1 MLPDQDSFFQLA
13 GELWRTKILSN
24 CGPFHE
30 RLEEELR
37 NYLNVPTAMLFNNGT
52 VALLCALKMFRLPAG
67 SEVVTTPLTFAAT
80 AHAISWNG
88 LTPVFVDV
96 NPQTLTI
103 CPNAVEKAIT
113 SKTSA
118 ILGVHVY
125 GSVCDLAALSN
136 IAQSHNLKLIY
147 DAAHAFGTTVGGVG
161 IGTFGDASV
170 FSFHAT
176 KLFHTLEG
184 GMITTNSQEDAKHI
198 HLLRNFGIKNEEE
211 VVQIGINGKMNELQ
225 AIMGLLNL
233 PLVNAEKNARNKL
246 RHKYSE
252 FLKGLPGIGLQPEQ
266 AGVSNSEQ
274 YFVITVDEERFGKG
288 RDDIYQA
295 LKSIGIHARKY
306 FHPICSDFEVY
317 KGSSIVTTLPSPWV
331 KTIKNR
337 VLCLP
342 FHSGV
347 DDQDVEDIR
356 KVFLS

>member
-1 MLPDQDSFFQLA
+1 MARS
-13 GELWRTKILSN
+13 
-24 CGPFHE
+24 
-30 RLEEELR
+30 
-37 NYLNVPTAMLFNNGT
+37 V
-52 VALLCALKMFRLPAG
+52 MF
-67 SEVVTTPLTFAAT
+67 T
-80 AHAISWNG
+80 IC
-88 LTPVFVDV
+88 DV
-96 NPQTLTI
+96 N
-103 CPNAVEKAIT
+103 
-113 SKTSA
+113 
-118 ILGVHVY
+118 
-125 GSVCDLAALSN
+125 ALSD
-136 IAQSHNLKLIY
+136 IATKHNLNLIY
-147 DAAHAFGTTVGGVG
+147 DSAHVFGTTVGVRG
-161 IGTFGDASV
+161 IGSFGDASV

-176 KLFHTLEG
+176 KLFHTFEG
-184 GMITTNSQEDAKHI
+184 GMITTNRQEDAKHI

-233 PLVNAEKNARNKL
+233 PLVKAEKNARKQL
-246 RHKYSE
+246 RHKYSG
-252 FLKGLPGIGLQPEQ
+252 FLTGLPGIGLQTEQ

-274 YFVITVDEERFGKG
+274 YFLVTIDEERFGKG

-331 KTIKNR
+331 ETIKNR

-347 DDQDVEDIR
+347 DDQDIEDIR